1 MKFPVICPLVFF
13 LVWVIFFQVAS
24 GQPTDLE
31 VIRKNAESN
40 PKEAYER
47 LTDLLINY
55 SNTKSLNYGEALF
68 LEGVLLK
75 EFGLYKEAILKL
87 YQAEQ
92 IFQTHAHIKGLAEL
106 YNEIGQ
112 LYYKTKSTGAALQKH
127 RESLRMFE
135 SVEDRKGVVESLG
148 LIGTMHEKLGNYS
161 KALDFQNQAIA
172 LLKIEQDSSQL
183 AILFENIGSIYEDL
197 NQFDSADFYFQKAF
211 ELNWNAGDS
220 LKLPGNLNNLGDVRR
235 KTNKPAKAI
244 PYYEEALR
252 LSIRLGN
259 KYTERS
265 SRVDLGKSYADL
277 GEFESAYSYFASA
290 RALSESIFSEEAAR
304 QLALQEFQF
313 EVQKQKTEIGHLEE
327 IHQFEVRMRWLLIG
341 LILSIIT
348 MAWIFFSK
356 QQLRF
361 RNTQSQLQRQREIL
375 EVKEKLILSEKE
387 NINLLE
393 ARMSAEVHAQQKA
406 LSAQT
411 LHVIEKNQM
420 LKEIQSKLQSTLN
433 LDPKEQKKKLR
444 NLVRQIDYNLSQD
457 SDWESF
463 KQAFENVHQDFLK
476 NLKSQ
481 NPELT
486 SGDLKL
492 ACLMKMNMSNKEIAA
507 TLGVSLES
515 LRVSR
520 YRLRKRL
527 QLVEGRD
534 LQNYLLGM

>member
-1 MKFPVICPLVFF
+1 MKIRVIYALVFF
-13 LVWVIFFQVAS
+13 LVWVKSFQIAN
-24 GQPTDLE
+24 GQSNDLE
-31 VIRKNAESN
+31 LIQKKAESN
-40 PKEAYER
+40 PKEAYSR
-47 LTDLLINY
+47 LTDLIISY
-55 SNTKSLNYGEALF
+55 SDTKSLRYGEALY

-75 EFGLYKEAILKL
+75 EFGLYKDAILKL

-92 IFQTHAHIKGLAEL
+92 IFQTHSYTKGLAEL
-106 YNEIGQ
+106 FNVIGQ
-112 LYYKTKSTGAALQKH
+112 LYYKTKSTSAALQKH
-127 RESLRMFE
+127 QESLRIFE
-135 SVEDRKGVVESLG
+135 SLEDRQGIVQSLG

-161 KALDFQNQAIA
+161 KALIFQNQAIE
-172 LLKIEQDSSQL
+172 LLKIEEDSSQL

-197 NQFDSADFYFQKAF
+197 NQFDSADLYFQKAF

-235 KTNKPAKAI
+235 KTNKATEAI
-244 PYYEEALR
+244 PYYQEALG

-265 SRVDLGKSYADL
+265 ARVDLGKSYADL
-277 GEFESAYSYFASA
+277 GEFEWAYNYFASA
-290 RALSESIFSEEAAR
+290 RDLSESIFSEEAAR

-313 EVQKQKTEIGHLEE
+313 EVRKQKTEIGHLEE
-327 IHQFEVRMRWLLIG
+327 IHQFEVKMRWLLIG

-356 QQLRF
+356 QQLRI
-361 RNTQSQLQRQREIL
+361 RTSQSQLQKQREIL

-393 ARMSAEVHAQQKA
+393 SRMSAEVHAQQKA

-433 LDPKEQKKKLR
+433 LEAKEQKKKLR
-444 NLVRQIDYNLSQD
+444 NLIRQIDYNLSQD

-463 KQAFENVHQDFLK
+463 KQAFENVHHDFLK
-476 NLKSQ
+476 NLKSK

-507 TLGVSLES
+507 TLGISIES
-515 LRVSR
+515 LRISR

-527 QLVEGRD
+527 QLAEGKD

>member
-1 MKFPVICPLVFF
+1 MMGVLVFF
-13 LVWVIFFQVAS
+13 LIWVNPFQKAK
-24 GQPTDLE
+24 GQSTDLE
-31 VIRKNAESN
+31 SIQKKAERN
-40 PKEAYER
+40 PKEAYSQ
-47 LTDLLINY
+47 LTDLILSY
-55 SNTKSLNYGEALF
+55 SDNKSLRYGEALF

-92 IFQTHAHIKGLAEL
+92 IFQTHAHTLGLAKL
-106 YNEIGQ
+106 YNVIGQ
-112 LYYKTKSTGAALQKH
+112 LYYKTKSTAAALQKH
-127 RESLRMFE
+127 EESLRVFK
-135 SVEDRKGVVESLG
+135 SLEDRKGIAQSLG

-161 KALDFQNQAIA
+161 KALSFQNQAIE
-172 LLKIEQDSSQL
+172 LLRIEEDSSQL
-183 AILFENIGSIYEDL
+183 ANLFENIGSIYEDL
-197 NQFDSADFYFQKAF
+197 NQFDSADFYFQKSY

-220 LKLPGNLNNLGDVRR
+220 LKLPGNLNNLGDVHR
-235 KTNKPAKAI
+235 KTNRAEQAI
-244 PYYEEALR
+244 PYYLEALR
-252 LSIRLGN
+252 LSVRLGN

-265 SRVDLGKSYADL
+265 ARVDLGKSYADL
-277 GEFESAYSYFASA
+277 REFESAYTYFASA
-290 RALSESIFSEEAAR
+290 RELSESIFSEEAAR

-313 EVQKQKTEIGHLEE
+313 QVEKQKTEIGHLEE
-327 IHQFEVRMRWLLIG
+327 IHRFEVKMRWLLIG
-341 LILSIIT
+341 LILSIMI

-356 QQLRF
+356 QQLRI
-361 RNTQSQLQRQREIL
+361 RTSQSQLQKQREIL

-411 LHVIEKNQM
+411 LHVIEKNQI
-420 LKEIQSKLQSTLN
+420 LKEIQSKLQITLN
-433 LDPKEQKKKLR
+433 LEAKEQKKKLR
-444 NLVRQIDYNLSQD
+444 NLIRQIDYNLSQD

-476 NLKSQ
+476 NLKSK

-507 TLGVSLES
+507 TLGISPES
-515 LRVSR
+515 LRISR

-527 QLVEGRD
+527 QLGEGKD